1 MDVVQKI
8 KRQLFL
14 QLQGWDEFVGTG
26 IKEKKGKEYV
36 VVQLAE
42 ANEKITS
49 LIPKEVDGVEV
60 EVEITGTI
68 KAF

>member
-1 MDVVQKI
+1 MDAVHKI

-14 QLQGWDEFVGTG
+14 QFEGWDEFVGTG

-36 VVQLAE
+36 IVQLAE

-49 LIPKEVDGVEV
+49 LMPKEVDGVEV

>member
-1 MDVVQKI
+1 MDAVQEI
-8 KRQLFL
+8 KRKLFL

-42 ANEKITS
+42 ANEKITA

-60 EVEITGTI
+60 EVEITGKI

>member
-1 MDVVQKI
+1 MDAVQEI
-8 KRQLFL
+8 KRKLFL

-42 ANEKITS
+42 ANEKITA

>member
-1 MDVVQKI
+1 MDAVERI
-8 KRQLFL
+8 KRKLFL
-14 QLQGWDEFVGTG
+14 QLQGWTEFVGTG

-42 ANEKITS
+42 ANEKIAS
-49 LIPKEVDGVEV
+49 IIPKEVDGVEV

>member
-1 MDVVQKI
+1 MDAVQRI
-8 KRQLFL
+8 KRRLFL
-14 QLQGWDEFVGTG
+14 QLQGWNEFVGTG

>member
-1 MDVVQKI
+1 MDAVQKI
-8 KRQLFL
+8 KRKLFL

-42 ANEKITS
+42 DNEKITS